1 MTAPAP
7 GVLVLA
13 MTAPAGQGAA
23 VRSGA
28 TDRGPAPAGATASGG
43 AAPAGAAAALG
54 LRDQALAAL
63 DAADPQ
69 AALGVARQ
77 GLAVLEEAG
86 LRGQADEAALLVSL
100 AEIEEALDRFDDART
115 TIAAAIAILSS
126 LGLDDEDHDTLML
139 WCQAQERL
147 AGLERLAGNF
157 AVAVARLRAVADRAS
172 AALGEASLP
181 VVSAANALGV
191 VYKYA
196 SDLDAAGAAYQRAV
210 AAARGLADP
219 DPLIEAGLLHN
230 LGGLAHARGDAPGGI
245 PLAERG
251 AALRAEA
258 LGPDHPDVA
267 RDLNALG
274 ALYHLAGR
282 QGDAVRAY
290 HRALAVFEDRYGP
303 DHFEVAMTCA
313 NLAVLHGDQGDYA
326 QAEALHR
333 RSLRIF
339 AAVLGPQDAEVGLT
353 LLNLATAVAD
363 QGRGAE
369 AAMLATRATAIL
381 AARLPPG
388 HPHLQ
393 AAAGLSERWGRS
405 A

>member
-1 MTAPAP
+1 MTAPVP
-7 GVLVLA
+7 SLLVP
-13 MTAPAGQGAA
+13 TKPAQAGP
-23 VRSGA
+23 GA
-28 TDRGPAPAGATASGG
+28 TLWSEAPDRGLAQAASAEAT
-43 AAPAGAAAALG
+43 ALG

-63 DAADPQ
+63 DAGDPQ
-69 AALGVARQ
+69 AALGVAGQ

-86 LRGQADEAALLVSL
+86 LRGGADEAALLVAL
-100 AEIEEALDRFDDART
+100 AEIEEALGRFGDARG
-115 TIAAAIAILSS
+115 TIAAAVALLSYAEPDV
-126 LGLDDEDHDTLML
+126 GDDDTLML

-147 AGLERLAGNF
+147 AGLERLAGDF
-157 AVAVARLRAVADRAS
+157 AVAAGRLRAVADRAS

-181 VVSAANALGV
+181 VAAANALGV

-196 SDLDAAGAAYQRAV
+196 SDFDAAEAAYRRAV

-230 LGGLAHARGDAPGGI
+230 LGGLAHARGDAADGI

-282 QGDAVRAY
+282 LGDAARAY
-290 HRALAVFEDRYGP
+290 RRALAVFEDRYGP
-303 DHFEVAMTCA
+303 GHFEVAMTCA
-313 NLAVLHGDQGDYA
+313 NLAVLHGDQGDFA

-339 AAVLGPQDAEVGLT
+339 VATLGPHDAEVGLT
-353 LLNLATAVAD
+353 LLNLAAAVAG
-363 QGRGAE
+363 QGRKAE
-369 AAMLATRATAIL
+369 AATLATRATAIL
-381 AARLPPG
+381 TARLPPG
-388 HPHLQ
+388 HPHLL
-393 AAAGLSERWGRS
+393 AAAEALERGRRQP
-405 A
+405 